1 MVKRI
6 RGEDRD
12 EVLADVAEMYYDE
25 GLTQTE
31 IARSLGVTAS
41 AVSRMLTE
49 ARDKGIVEI
58 RVRRPLR
65 FDAALETALIDAFG
79 LENAHVLVWHK
90 KDHYEELRER
100 LGVVAA
106 RVLSNLLVPGM
117 VIGVPWGLTVSAT
130 IEALEVQHPVPVK
143 VVQLVGVLGS
153 TSHVYNAQALVE
165 RLARKLGGE
174 GVYLYTPFIV
184 DSQDMVRSLL
194 NNQGIREAIE
204 IGKQCDVALLGV
216 GTTDARYSSLYRGG
230 HITLGELEALQQ
242 AGAVGDV
249 SGQHFDINGNTPDIE
264 FHNHLVGIARED
276 LLRIPKR
283 LGVAGGAEAKAK
295 AVLGALRGNYVNI
308 LVTDSDT
315 ASQVLE
321 LNRA

>member
-1 MVKRI
+1 MVKRT

-25 GLTQTE
+25 GLTQAE
-31 IARSLGVTAS
+31 IAHSLGVTAS

-65 FDAALETALIDAFG
+65 FNPALERALIDAFG

-106 RVLSNLLVPGM
+106 RVLSNLLTPGM

-174 GVYLYTPFIV
+174 GVYL
-184 DSQDMVRSLL
+184 
-194 NNQGIREAIE
+194 
-204 IGKQCDVALLGV
+204 
-216 GTTDARYSSLYRGG
+216 
-230 HITLGELEALQQ
+230 
-242 AGAVGDV
+242 
-249 SGQHFDINGNTPDIE
+249 
-264 FHNHLVGIARED
+264 
-276 LLRIPKR
+276 
-283 LGVAGGAEAKAK
+283 
-295 AVLGALRGNYVNI
+295 
-308 LVTDSDT
+308 
-315 ASQVLE
+315 
-321 LNRA
+321 